1 MHITAKSGRKTFWR
15 PFFFYFIMAYN
26 STIGIVVLYQ
36 RQIIKIYSS
45 YTKTGKPDITTN
57 VP

>member
-1 MHITAKSGRKTFWR
+1 
-15 PFFFYFIMAYN
+15 MAYN